1 MRFSRLARSA
11 SSVAFANL
19 ARSRAVTLPT
29 GFSVCLLVMFLVSLL
44 RTSCPQNLC
53 HCQTLVHPLQ
63 TKPIPT
69 HLLHYGWRGTL
80 PSMMSLHKL
89 TAGAGS
95 TYLTRQVA
103 AMDATGKGPVGLD
116 ASSSPPGAGARSEG
130 GGRCPGRGG
139 GGRPPKGLFFRP
151 VAGRRPGGSGRW
163 LGGRLGL

>member
-29 GFSVCLLVMFLVSLL
+29 GFSVCPLVMFLVSLL

-69 HLLHYGWRGTL
+69 HLLHYGVARYTSVHDVAPQADCWRRVHVPDAAGCCHGCDGQGPRRAGCVLL
-80 PSMMSLHKL
+80 P
-89 TAGAGS
+89 
-95 TYLTRQVA
+95 
-103 AMDATGKGPVGLD
+103 
-116 ASSSPPGAGARSEG
+116 EG
-130 GGRCPGRGG
+130 RE
-139 GGRPPKGLFFRP
+139 
-151 VAGRRPGGSGRW
+151 
-163 LGGRLGL
+163 